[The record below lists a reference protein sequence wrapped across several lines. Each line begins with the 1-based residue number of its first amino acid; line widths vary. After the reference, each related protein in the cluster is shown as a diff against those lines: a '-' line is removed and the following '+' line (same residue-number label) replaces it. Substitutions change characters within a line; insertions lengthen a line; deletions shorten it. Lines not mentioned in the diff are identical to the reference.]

1 MKKLLLI
8 LLCLP
13 FIGFGQQ
20 TDYELEF
27 DSAAQDYVEILN
39 MSSYISNKTAFS
51 ISGWLYLK
59 SNAINTIHSGFMGFR
74 NDLDADFYLLQLDN
88 TSDIEARFRNSSGTK
103 YDIIVIN
110 GLSFNQWQHLAFT
123 YDGSYIRLYKNGFLL
138 DSTAANGVI
147 TQTNQS
153 LRLGSLDW
161 QGTEFHM
168 SGRLDEIRLWDVT
181 ISQPEIN
188 NWMCTEVNS
197 FHPDYNNL
205 IGYWRL
211 NTGFGVTIYD
221 QINGNNGM
229 FINSPIWNISTSCL
243 GSNGLGCTDTL
254 ACNYDS
260 LATIDDSSCVYPVI
274 WQHAFSICNGDSIVV
289 GSSVYDTAGYYTDTL
304 NASNG
309 CDSILYTNI
318 SITPPIIWQQAF
330 SICNG
335 DSIVVGSSVYD
346 TTGVYTD
353 TLNASNGCDSIV
365 YTNISIMPYIIWQ
378 QAFSICDGDS
388 IVVGSSV
395 YDTAGYYTDTLNAS
409 NGCDTIMYTNIFLV
423 YQHTSSYDTL
433 SVTASIVWNGI
444 PISVS
449 GDYSVT
455 LTNSVGCDS
464 IVNLNLT
471 INPTGLLNITNT
483 EKTLFKVTDLLGR
496 ETKGTKNEV
505 LFYIYDDGTVEKR
518 ITIE

>member
-1 MKKLLLI
+1 MKKLLLL
-8 LLCLP
+8 LLCFP
-13 FIGFGQQ
+13 IIAFTQQ
-20 TDYELEF
+20 VDFELEF

-39 MSSYISNKTAFS
+39 MSSYISNKTEFS

-59 SNAINTIHSGFMGFR
+59 NNAINTIHSGFMGFR

-103 YDIIVIN
+103 YDIVVIN
-110 GLSFNQWQHLAFT
+110 GLSLNQWQHLAFT

-138 DSTAANGVI
+138 DSTAANGII

-153 LRLGSLDW
+153 LRIGSLDW

-181 ISQPEIN
+181 ISQSEIN
-188 NWMCTEVNS
+188 NWMCTEINS
-197 FHPDYNNL
+197 SHPDYNNL

-243 GSNGLGCTDTL
+243 GSNALGCTDTL

-309 CDSILYTNI
+309 CDSIVHT
-318 SITPPIIWQQAF
+318 
-330 SICNG
+330 
-335 DSIVVGSSVYD
+335 
-346 TTGVYTD
+346 
-353 TLNASNGCDSIV
+353 
-365 YTNISIMPYIIWQ
+365 YIAVDQ
-378 QAFSICDGDS
+378 
-388 IVVGSSV
+388 
-395 YDTAGYYTDTLNAS
+395 N
-409 NGCDTIMYTNIFLV
+409 
-423 YQHTSSYDTL
+423 TSSYDTL
-433 SVTASIVWNGI
+433 SINASIVWNGMTLT
-444 PISVS
+444 VS
-449 GDYSVT
+449 GDYLVIS
-455 LTNSVGCDS
+455 TNSVGCDS
-464 IVNLNLT
+464 IINLNLT

-518 ITIE
+518 IVIE

>member
-88 TSDIEARFRNSSGTK
+88 TTDIEARFRNSSGTK

-181 ISQPEIN
+181 ISQSEIN
-188 NWMCTEVNS
+188 NWMCTEINS
-197 FHPDYNNL
+197 SHPDYNNL

-211 NTGFGVTIYD
+211 NTGLGVTIYD
-221 QINGNNGM
+221 QINGNNGT

-260 LATIDDSSCVYPVI
+260 LATIDDGTC
-274 WQHAFSICNGDSIVV
+274 
-289 GSSVYDTAGYYTDTL
+289 GY
-304 NASNG
+304 NS
-309 CDSILYTNI
+309 
-318 SITPPIIWQQAF
+318 
-330 SICNG
+330 
-335 DSIVVGSSVYD
+335 
-346 TTGVYTD
+346 
-353 TLNASNGCDSIV
+353 
-365 YTNISIMPYIIWQ
+365 
-378 QAFSICDGDS
+378 
-388 IVVGSSV
+388 
-395 YDTAGYYTDTLNAS
+395 
-409 NGCDTIMYTNIFLV
+409 
-423 YQHTSSYDTL
+423 SSYDTL
-433 SVTASIVWNGI
+433 SVNSSIVWNGM
-444 PISVS
+444 SLNVS
-449 GDYSVT
+449 GDYSIT
-455 LTNSVGCDS
+455 LFDSNSVGCDS

-471 INPTGLLNITNT
+471 VTTTGISDITNN
-483 EKTLFKVTDLLGR
+483 KSNLVKVTDMLGQ
-496 ETKGTKNEV
+496 ETPYRRNTP
-505 LFYIYDDGTVEKR
+505 LFYIYDDGKVEKK
-518 ITIE
+518 IIIE

>member
-1 MKKLLLI
+1 MPFELSYLVGFSLATPTFFSSKFPINFLYYCSMKKLLLI

-260 LATIDDSSCVYPVI
+260 LATIDDGTC
-274 WQHAFSICNGDSIVV
+274 
-289 GSSVYDTAGYYTDTL
+289 GY
-304 NASNG
+304 NS
-309 CDSILYTNI
+309 
-318 SITPPIIWQQAF
+318 
-330 SICNG
+330 
-335 DSIVVGSSVYD
+335 
-346 TTGVYTD
+346 
-353 TLNASNGCDSIV
+353 
-365 YTNISIMPYIIWQ
+365 
-378 QAFSICDGDS
+378 
-388 IVVGSSV
+388 
-395 YDTAGYYTDTLNAS
+395 
-409 NGCDTIMYTNIFLV
+409 
-423 YQHTSSYDTL
+423 SSYDTL
-433 SVTASIVWNGI
+433 SVNSSIVWNGM
-444 PISVS
+444 SLNVS
-449 GDYSVT
+449 GDYSIT
-455 LTNSVGCDS
+455 LFDSNSVGCDS

-471 INPTGLLNITNT
+471 VTTTGISDITNN
-483 EKTLFKVTDLLGR
+483 KSNLVKVTDMLGQ
-496 ETKGTKNEV
+496 ETPYRRNTP
-505 LFYIYDDGTVEKR
+505 LFYIYDDGTVEKK
-518 ITIE
+518 IIFE